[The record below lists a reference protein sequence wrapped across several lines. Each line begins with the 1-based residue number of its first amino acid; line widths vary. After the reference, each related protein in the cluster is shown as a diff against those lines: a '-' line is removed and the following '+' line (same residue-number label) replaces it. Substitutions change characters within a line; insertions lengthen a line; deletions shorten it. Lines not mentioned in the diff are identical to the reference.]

1 MKNLQ
6 CNDWR
11 NGSFALLLG
20 VLLTLS
26 ARAQGPDPLRWHV
39 DEQLYRQA
47 YGVLASEHLL
57 YPIDQKDWPV
67 KIDQT
72 RQLFLDDYLLAS
84 IENIRRK
91 VNPAKKHA
99 ANPLIDRDRPWE
111 GFGPTFHT
119 VLRDEKTG
127 KFRMWYS
134 AYHNYVLP
142 SGVTVRSPMCYAESN
157 DGITWH
163 KPDIGL
169 YEYDGSKA
177 NNIVIPKGAAYA
189 IFDEPPDR
197 EPDRRRRFKAI
208 VWHDW
213 TDPQGAPPEGY
224 YLYTSH
230 DGIHWT
236 QARQRP
242 LALNQNRHQPGIG
255 DTSLFFWDPRL
266 ERYVSYT
273 KILFRNPTMRSSGM
287 MESDDLIH
295 WSRPRMTIYPDGLD
309 DQDTQIYAHC
319 GFVHESM
326 WMGLVRV
333 MHTDLIEASRKQTV
347 VQLTASRDGRH
358 WTRVGQREVLIP
370 LGAADEWDPHY
381 HAPTSKPML
390 VGDEH
395 WIYYFSM
402 PLWDPQVVGEDV
414 AMEKKIARIGLAKL
428 RRDGFVS
435 LDAGDE
441 TGRVV
446 TRPLTF
452 EGSQLF
458 VNVKVG
464 PGGYLKAAFADL
476 AGKPLG
482 GYDTLACKPV
492 TGDRLSAPIAWMSQ
506 ERIECTNDESLRLI
520 FELKNAKLYSFWIE

>member
-1 MKNLQ
+1 
-6 CNDWR
+6 
-11 NGSFALLLG
+11 
-20 VLLTLS
+20 
-26 ARAQGPDPLRWHV
+26 
-39 DEQLYRQA
+39 
-47 YGVLASEHLL
+47 
-57 YPIDQKDWPV
+57 
-67 KIDQT
+67 
-72 RQLFLDDYLLAS
+72 
-84 IENIRRK
+84 
-91 VNPAKKHA
+91 
-99 ANPLIDRDRPWE
+99 
-111 GFGPTFHT
+111 
-119 VLRDEKTG
+119 
-127 KFRMWYS
+127 
-134 AYHNYVLP
+134 
-142 SGVTVRSPMCYAESN
+142 
-157 DGITWH
+157 
-163 KPDIGL
+163 
-169 YEYDGSKA
+169 
-177 NNIVIPKGAAYA
+177 
-189 IFDEPPDR
+189 
-197 EPDRRRRFKAI
+197 
-208 VWHDW
+208 
-213 TDPQGAPPEGY
+213 
-224 YLYTSH
+224 
-230 DGIHWT
+230 
-236 QARQRP
+236 
-242 LALNQNRHQPGIG
+242 
-255 DTSLFFWDPRL
+255 
-266 ERYVSYT
+266 
-273 KILFRNPTMRSSGM
+273 

-381 HAPTSKPML
+381 HAPTSKPIL